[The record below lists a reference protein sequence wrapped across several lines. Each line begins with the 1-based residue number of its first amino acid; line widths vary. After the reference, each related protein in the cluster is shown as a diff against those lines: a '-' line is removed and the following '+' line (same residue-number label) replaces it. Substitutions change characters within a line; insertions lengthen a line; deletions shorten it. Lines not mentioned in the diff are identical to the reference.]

1 MADVIIGRQPVLEI
15 LKAGAPVE
23 KIFLLRG
30 TLGKSAQSIRVLAKR
45 SGVPVVEVDANRLR
59 EISPSEHTQGV
70 VALVGSKAYVEPAE
84 ILGIARKKSE
94 QPFLVILDEIED
106 THNLG
111 ALIRSADGSG
121 AHGVIIPKHHAATIN
136 ETVSKTSAG
145 ATAHMPIA
153 RVTNIAQTIEELK
166 GQGLWIVGTEM
177 SASQPY
183 DSVDYRGPVAI
194 VIGNEGKG
202 IRRLVKEKCD
212 FLVRIPMYGKID
224 SLNASVAGALLM
236 FEVARARHRTD
247 EAKRA

>member
-1 MADVIIGRQPVLEI
+1 MSDVIIGRQPVLEAI
-15 LKAGAPVE
+15 KSGTSVE
-23 KIFLLRG
+23 KVFLLHSTHG
-30 TLGKSAQSIRVLAKR
+30 SSTQSIRVLARKN
-45 SGVPVVEVDANRLR
+45 GIPVVEVDANRLR

-70 VALVGSKAYVEPAE
+70 VALVGSKVYVEPSE
-84 ILGIARKKSE
+84 ILEIARKKSE

-136 ETVSKTSAG
+136 ETVSKASAG
-145 ATAHMPIA
+145 AASHVPIA

-166 GQGLWIVGTEM
+166 SQGLWIIGTEM
-177 SASQPY
+177 SASQSY
-183 DSVDYRGPVAI
+183 DSADYRGPVAI

-212 FLVRIPMYGKID
+212 FLVKIPMYGKID

-236 FEVARARHRTD
+236 FEVARARHHNDGGR
-247 EAKRA
+247 KV